1 MKPTNGRSW
10 SESTTGDNFFLTGP
24 IRVGPIRDK
33 GIPISRRPAGGCKRT
48 SPFRRTERRCDQ
60 WRAVPR
66 IRSDQVVFGFAKD
79 LQPGRIS
86 LRHLCVIPDTSQSVL
101 SLIEQLAC
109 PWFSRSLVS
118 FPSFLRLPS
127 FPPPPRIF
135 LGHRAYSTYCLV
147 LYRRIPRS
155 PSLPLSGDRA
165 RHH

>member
-1 MKPTNGRSW
+1 VAQQRSAQGASRGRETVSIKLLSCARLAEPW
-10 SESTTGDNFFLTGP
+10 S
-24 IRVGPIRDK
+24 K
-33 GIPISRRPAGGCKRT
+33 KT

-66 IRSDQVVFGFAKD
+66 IRSDQVVFGLAKD
-79 LQPGRIS
+79 LQSGRIS
-86 LRHLCVIPDTSQSVL
+86 LRHLCVILDTSQRVL